1 MWFYEPPKNCREIP
15 SDAVGEW
22 YLDASRTCLLPPTNP
37 KDYGKR
43 FVVSAVSDTDS
54 DANESDDEK
63 MVETLKA
70 KMRNLNIGSTT
81 ARVSALTLAFH
92 VRSRDEIKC
101 FLCFNGEIIRFLAQ
115 DIKEVLPRLFNMEFL
130 GNERFAQGEQI
141 DTFVK
146 QIDERLIDAPFETFK
161 CRS

>member
-43 FVVSAVSDTDS
+43 FV
-54 DANESDDEK
+54 ESELNCDP
-63 MVETLKA
+63 ETLKA